1 MKQLLGIILCLSCIL
16 FASCTSKPKTSYSDT
31 SYATTH
37 QINPDNA
44 QPQGIASMMFSH
56 YSFVPLETNENFLIG
71 TIDEI
76 IPYKGNYYILD
87 KQSKTIFTFDHK
99 GKFKSKIAAVGHGP
113 GEYTDINHIAIDTVQ
128 SWIVAMCME
137 KVICYNRSDGRFVKE
152 SIFTTGV
159 PEAMVTTDTFAH
171 YQYNL
176 HWNGAV
182 HNLKIITKN
191 NVLFEYLPIN
201 TSYKGYC
208 IRGDRFF
215 AGNPSSTVYF
225 NDYLSDTVYEVTPTR
240 LIARTIIDFGAKQI
254 TPEGISRLG
263 EAQTASY
270 ISTSSYCSE
279 IRGYFETSSIIFF
292 GYGYKGTRYYY
303 LYSKSNKHEYH
314 YQGTWYDDIAYCIL
328 PQNWVFANDSA
339 LLTWKDA
346 TQFILEREQS
356 PKYYQNEVVKR
367 IKEGSDRRIMN
378 AYDNQVKH
386 HQDIFKSLG
395 MERLKEEDNPILI
408 WMHFNQ
414 KFR

>member
-76 IPYKGNYYILD
+76 IPYKENYYILD

-113 GEYTDINHIAIDTVQ
+113 GEYTDINHVAIDTVK
-128 SWIVAMCME
+128 SWIVAMCKE
-137 KVICYNRSDGRFVKE
+137 KVIYYNLSDGHFVKE
-152 SIFTTGV
+152 SIFSTGV
-159 PEAMVTTDTFAH
+159 PEALVATDTFAH

-176 HWNGAV
+176 HWNGAI
-182 HNLKIITKN
+182 HNLKTITN
-191 NVLFEYLPIN
+191 NKVLFEYLPIN
-201 TSYKGYC
+201 TNFKGYC
-208 IRGDRFF
+208 LRGNRFF
-215 AGNPSSTVYF
+215 TGNPTATVYF
-225 NDYLSDTVYEVTPTR
+225 NDYLGDTVYEVTPTR
-240 LIARTIIDFGAKQI
+240 LIARTVIDFGEKQI
-254 TPEGISRLG
+254 TPEGIRQLG

-270 ISTSSYCSE
+270 VTKSPYCSE
-279 IRGYFETSSIIFF
+279 IRDYFETPSIIFF
-292 GYGYKGTRYYY
+292 GYGYKGPVYYY
-303 LYSKSNKHEYH
+303 LYSKNNGCDYH
-314 YQGTWYDDIAYCIL
+314 YKDRWYDDISYSII
-328 PQNWVFANDSA
+328 PESWVFASDSA
-339 LLTWKDA
+339 LLTWKHTA
-346 TQFILEREQS
+346 QFIRETVES
-356 PKYYQNEVVKR
+356 PAYYRNDIEKR
-367 IKEGSDRRIMN
+367 VKEGADRRIMN
-378 AYDNQVKH
+378 SYDDQVKH
-386 HQDIFKSLG
+386 YQEILKKVG
-395 MERLKEEDNPILI
+395 MDQLKEDDNPILI